1 MFTIKYQTLS
11 NLIYFLG
18 YILFF
23 LMLFLASN
31 GQQIK
36 FILLAVIWVGI
47 TFRLFARKGK
57 MRINKELFLLYI
69 SLIIIGLFGQ
79 IVGWYNNTPGYKE
92 TFNVYVIYPLIYLFL
107 IEAIESKD
115 RLIAFYKVMVI
126 SGILIST
133 YIISYVLKMAGI
145 LPDFLFIPLGL
156 DERVNF
162 SGNFVELNVSS
173 ITSIIYLFPFLCS
186 IVLIKKNS
194 LIFSKQWINIT
205 FISFLLALF
214 VSIIS
219 GRRSL
224 WVIMLVGILVHFIL
238 MKIHSGFKI
247 ELKLSIKKLF
257 LLSIMIFA
265 AILVINYFDISMI
278 AIYQNILSGFDPQAD
293 HGASIRSEQFKSL
306 MEGFYERPLIG
317 HGNGSSPADMM
328 QRMEPWAF
336 ELSYVAL
343 LYHTGLIGFTV
354 YAFFVAWLYFNGIKI
369 ISSKSPYAVPMI
381 PVMVATTCFLLANA
395 ANPYLEKFDFIWVVL
410 FFPAAIINLHSIY
423 SKELVR

>member
-1 MFTIKYQTLS
+1 
-11 NLIYFLG
+11 
-18 YILFF
+18 
-23 LMLFLASN
+23 FLASN

-224 WVIMLVGILVHFIL
+224 WVIM
-238 MKIHSGFKI
+238 
-247 ELKLSIKKLF
+247 
-257 LLSIMIFA
+257 
-265 AILVINYFDISMI
+265 
-278 AIYQNILSGFDPQAD
+278 
-293 HGASIRSEQFKSL
+293 
-306 MEGFYERPLIG
+306 
-317 HGNGSSPADMM
+317 
-328 QRMEPWAF
+328 
-336 ELSYVAL
+336 
-343 LYHTGLIGFTV
+343 
-354 YAFFVAWLYFNGIKI
+354 
-369 ISSKSPYAVPMI
+369 
-381 PVMVATTCFLLANA
+381 
-395 ANPYLEKFDFIWVVL
+395 
-410 FFPAAIINLHSIY
+410 
-423 SKELVR
+423 